1 MEAPRFSPGLGH
13 DADADMIKET
23 GDHSEQAVVSG
34 EASMGLGSND
44 IAVGGGGG
52 GGGVG
57 LGQDSGGGIQPIES
71 DTPLLLG
78 GLFPIN
84 GSPQFS
90 LERMEPVGGRGLK
103 RSKRVS
109 GSATC
114 RQGSSGANM
123 GMPVGL
129 ELDGSLAMGLKRRRE
144 VDSTTRTMESVP
156 VKKVCSSP
164 SVGGVGEHTRHSQ

>member
-23 GDHSEQAVVSG
+23 GDHSEQTVVSG

-44 IAVGGGGG
+44 IAVGG
-52 GGGVG
+52 VG

-71 DTPLLLG
+71 VG

-109 GSATC
+109 GSAT
-114 RQGSSGANM
+114 
-123 GMPVGL
+123 
-129 ELDGSLAMGLKRRRE
+129 
-144 VDSTTRTMESVP
+144 
-156 VKKVCSSP
+156 
-164 SVGGVGEHTRHSQ
+164 